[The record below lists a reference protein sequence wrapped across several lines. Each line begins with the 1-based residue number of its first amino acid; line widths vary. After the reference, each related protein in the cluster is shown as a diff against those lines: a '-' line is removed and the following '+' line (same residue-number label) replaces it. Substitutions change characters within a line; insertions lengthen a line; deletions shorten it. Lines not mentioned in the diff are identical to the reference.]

1 MLLPDRIT
9 HVRHIDQR
17 RVLQFF
23 LRVVGGVL
31 KIAFIQFEQRTVN
44 GLAAIGYKQTVHV
57 LFAYSRV
64 YRVVDYLVEVTLVDE
79 HEQLAFQL
87 KFLLVLQVTLLELLL
102 LVCFGGPA
110 DLWVLVLLLLLY
122 GGLRLVFVNHIERLM
137 IHLMFFLLL
146 GHSVSRTID

>member
-1 MLLPDRIT
+1 MLLPDRIK

-31 KIAFIQFEQRTVN
+31 KIAFIQFEQCTVN
-44 GLAAIGYKQTVHV
+44 GLAAIGHKQMVHV

-79 HEQLAFQL
+79 HE
-87 KFLLVLQVTLLELLL
+87 
-102 LVCFGGPA
+102 
-110 DLWVLVLLLLLY
+110 
-122 GGLRLVFVNHIERLM
+122 
-137 IHLMFFLLL
+137 
-146 GHSVSRTID
+146 